1 MTFREFLSKAFSPSD
16 PAGSGIGSSTN
27 PDTGEE
33 KEVSLKDLKT
43 AYYASCLLNRAV
55 RIRAS
60 LTMAR
65 GYTINYPSSRSEEI
79 IQQFFKDIKRNSF
92 TNSNFTRNLRM
103 MFIDTDIY
111 GNSYSQLIKNKKGD
125 RLVKMQ
131 QRHPQYMDLQRGIS
145 DNVLLDDN
153 ELPKGYVYK
162 SDNGMDEAKFERP
175 EIAHLIFETVG
186 GEWLG
191 KSLFLPVYAGITQL
205 ANIEFGIAQA
215 MYKHGMPTVVIKI
228 GDETHKP
235 KKQDIKDATTE
246 VQGMMASNE
255 YVAPYWY
262 DVDVLNPSFPSE
274 TTGLLDYFA
283 RQVSVISGI
292 PLAILLGAEKTF
304 TRFTA
309 EFLDKHLFLMISE
322 YQDVI
327 KTVIENQIFR
337 PALDIQG
344 CSDEAEFIW
353 NAEPDRFDVD
363 IAKLI
368 PMLADVLVEGK
379 PVVTW
384 NEARNFMKLPIEAP
398 DPIVSQ
404 KLEHLAS
411 PSPSDAK
418 STGLAG
424 LYLVEP
430 HGKYIW
436 DGAKTV
442 IIKSV
447 KFSSRLNEPLY
458 LLSDNKCFG
467 IIMLGEPKE
476 LPLVKFDKYYKMH
489 TISTEER
496 KKWWPN
502 INTFF
507 MYPVTTME
515 RFEPPRHWNYVPG
528 TQIFVKDVKL

>member
-1 MTFREFLSKAFSPSD
+1 MSLREFLSNVFSPSD
-16 PAGSGIGSSTN
+16 PAGSGIGSGLNSDN
-27 PDTGEE
+27 SKQE
-33 KEVSLKDLKT
+33 EVSLKDLQI
-43 AYYASCLLNRAV
+43 AYFASCLLNRAV

-79 IQQFFKDIKRNSF
+79 IQQFFKDIRRNSF
-92 TNSNFTRNLRM
+92 DNSSFKRNLRM
-103 MFIDTDIY
+103 MFIDTDIF

-125 RLVKMQ
+125 RIVKMQ
-131 QRHPQYMDLQRGIS
+131 QRNPLYMDLQRGIS
-145 DNVLLDDN
+145 DDVLLDDN
-153 ELPKGYVYK
+153 ELPKGYVHK
-162 SDNGMDEAKFERP
+162 SNNGMDEAKFERP
-175 EIAHLIFETVG
+175 EIAHLILETVG
-186 GEWLG
+186 GGWLG

-215 MYKHGMPTVVIKI
+215 MYKHGMPTVFVKI
-228 GDETHKP
+228 GDEAHKP
-235 KKQDIKDATTE
+235 KKQNIKDATEE
-246 VQGMMASNE
+246 VKGMMTANE

-283 RQVSVISGI
+283 RQVSIISGI

-337 PALDIQG
+337 PALDLQK
-344 CSDEAEFIW
+344 CSDEVEFIW

-368 PMLADVLVEGK
+368 PPLAETLIDGK
-379 PVVTW
+379 PVITW
-384 NEARNFMKLPIEAP
+384 NEARNFLKLPIETPA
-398 DPIVSQ
+398 PIVSQ
-404 KLEHLAS
+404 KLEYLAS
-411 PSPSDAK
+411 PSPPPSDAK
-418 STGLAG
+418 STGMAG
-424 LYLVEP
+424 FYLVEP
-430 HGKYIW
+430 HGQYIW
-436 DGAKTV
+436 DGSKTA

-447 KFSSRLNEPLY
+447 KFSSKLNEPLY

-467 IIMLGEPKE
+467 IIMLHEPKE

-489 TISTEER
+489 KISTEER
-496 KKWWPN
+496 KKWWPKV
-502 INTFF
+502 NTFF
-507 MYPVTTME
+507 MYPITTVE
-515 RFEPPRHWNYVPG
+515 RFEPPGHWNYVPG
-528 TQIFVKDVKL
+528 TQIFV